1 MAEKKPNIRFKGFEE
16 EWEDKTLGSMG
27 ETTSGVGFPIQEQG
41 GKSGIPF
48 FKVSDM
54 NTIGNEREMTASNNY
69 VSSVQIEKN
78 NWKPIQEL
86 PAIFFAKIGAALL
99 HNRKRLIKKPFLLDN
114 NTMAYSMNN
123 KEGDFFLSLFETINL
138 PKYAQTGALPSYG
151 ETDIKAIEVKVP
163 TICEQRKIGEFF
175 KQLDELIGAKEQE
188 LEKLR
193 QIKLALLDKMF
204 PSDNQDNINGGGKS
218 LICNMLQNNSQLV
231 VSSPAPNTPT
241 IRFCGFTE
249 PWENCKLR
257 KLFDFSTPHYSH
269 SRDKLTYEETEVLN
283 IHYGD
288 ILILFG
294 DIVDGKEDK
303 IPYIISAKSDNYKAS
318 KLIDGDVIFAD
329 TAEDETCGKAIEIQN
344 IANKTIV
351 AGLHTFVGRP
361 KKKFAPY
368 FLGYYFNSYTFH
380 DQLLPLMQGIKVLS
394 INKSAV
400 EDTFIYYPTNKEE
413 QRKIGDFFRSQD
425 EAIANSQLQINKLK
439 TIKQACLS
447 QMFA

>member
-1 MAEKKPNIRFKGFEE
+1 
-16 EWEDKTLGSMG
+16 
-27 ETTSGVGFPIQEQG
+27 
-41 GKSGIPF
+41 
-48 FKVSDM
+48 
-54 NTIGNEREMTASNNY
+54 
-69 VSSVQIEKN
+69 
-78 NWKPIQEL
+78 
-86 PAIFFAKIGAALL
+86 
-99 HNRKRLIKKPFLLDN
+99 
-114 NTMAYSMNN
+114 
-123 KEGDFFLSLFETINL
+123 
-138 PKYAQTGALPSYG
+138 
-151 ETDIKAIEVKVP
+151 
-163 TICEQRKIGEFF
+163 
-175 KQLDELIGAKEQE
+175 
-188 LEKLR
+188 
-193 QIKLALLDKMF
+193 
-204 PSDNQDNINGGGKS
+204 
-218 LICNMLQNNSQLV
+218 MLQNSSQLV